1 MLVFLADEPET
12 VSTVQNLSSLLSN
25 SDMSAHSAGYSPSL
39 APSNEIEEEVV
50 VLETKLNDKRIQEN
64 GATAIVDSGSP
75 ITIAGLE
82 WFKKY
87 LNTMPKAIRSKL
99 EVVNSNLYRYMCL
112 LRCHRLIK
120 TSEVILPTHC
130 TQGS

>member
-1 MLVFLADEPET
+1 MLVSLADEPET

-25 SDMSAHSAGYSPSL
+25 SDMPAHAAGYSPSSAPADGYSLSLAPADGYSPSL

-87 LNTMPKAIRSKL
+87 FNTMPKAIISKL
-99 EVVNSNLYRYMCL
+99 EVENSKL
-112 LRCHRLIK
+112 
-120 TSEVILPTHC
+120 TF
-130 TQGS
+130 